1 MQALE
6 EEHGSNFDSLLQQE
20 MINEALAMYQQEK
33 ASNDDDND
41 DGHGDEDVAMIEDTR
56 FLLEQTFKE
65 EDEAME
71 EDDEDTK
78 KRKKPAGTYH
88 VRWNAELQR
97 RVRTFIPDP
106 ASSPKRK
113 TSQLPR
119 SAFSPLFPQMLTNPR
134 LLHDL
139 FLEPQFLSYGDTG
152 GDLLSL
158 ALTCKAFAPL
168 LPQGEDTVVFTRSQR
183 LKFLYPA
190 RFIASLAAPNS
201 ASILTTLHL
210 NDWGLS
216 SAELCYE
223 LGDVF
228 TQGLPVLR
236 ELKIQRVQ
244 SVRF

>member
-1 MQALE
+1 MLPVSPFSNILNLFVLNLCSLSFSKNTATALTMPRERKPSAKVREMQALE

-41 DGHGDEDVAMIEDTR
+41 DGHGADEDVAMIEDAR
-56 FLLEQTFKE
+56 FLLEQTFME
-65 EDEAME
+65 EDKAME
-71 EDDEDTK
+71 EDEEDTK
-78 KRKKPAGTYH
+78 KRKKPAGTYR

-113 TSQLPR
+113 TSQLPP
-119 SAFSPLFPQMLTNPR
+119 SAFSPLFPQIFTNPR

-139 FLEPQFLSYGDTG
+139 FLEPQLLSYGDRG

-183 LKFLYPA
+183 
-190 RFIASLAAPNS
+190 
-201 ASILTTLHL
+201 
-210 NDWGLS
+210 
-216 SAELCYE
+216 
-223 LGDVF
+223 
-228 TQGLPVLR
+228 
-236 ELKIQRVQ
+236 
-244 SVRF
+244 